1 MTPEEM
7 VDLTEFIAIACP
19 QQKIN
24 RMTPVVWFEIIGHL
38 DFDAAR
44 NAVIAVKHSQAFV
57 DTSDIIREAEHASHR
72 RAHPSE
78 RTVREA
84 IEASTLRDLD
94 AAPTGPPNAEY
105 QQAKEALLERNA
117 ARDAAAMGDGPK
129 HPPVPAAARRL
140 AYAAACPWCGAQPGA
155 RCTNT
160 VLGTP
165 KLTPHAARVESGS
178 KAA

>member
-1 MTPEEM
+1 M
-7 VDLTEFIAIACP
+7 VELTEFIAIACP

-24 RMTPVVWFEIIGHL
+24 RATAVVWYEIIGDL
-38 DFDAAR
+38 DFAAAR

-57 DTSDIIREAEHASHR
+57 DTSDIIREAENARQRH
-72 RAHPSE
+72 AHPSA

-84 IEASTLRDLD
+84 IEASTGRELD
-94 AAPTGPPNAEY
+94 TGGGPPNAEY
-105 QQAKEALLERNA
+105 QAAKQALLDKQA

-140 AYAAACPWCGAQPGA
+140 AYAVRCDWCNAQPGD

-165 KLTPHAARVESGS
+165 KLTPHAARVEAGS

>member
-1 MTPEEM
+1 MTR
-7 VDLTEFIAIACP
+7 TETGLLVRYIKSVSPAQAIDDY
-19 QQKIN
+19 
-24 RMTPVVWFEIIGHL
+24 TYETWHDIIGHL
-38 DFDAAR
+38 DPEAAR
-44 NAVIAVKHSQAFV
+44 NAVIAIKHSQTFV
-57 DTSDIIREAEHASHR
+57 DPSDIIREVEHASRR

-84 IEASTLRDLD
+84 IEASTLRDID
-94 AAPTGPPNAEY
+94 AVPVGPPNAEY
-105 QQAKEALLERNA
+105 QQAKEELLERNA

-140 AYAAACPWCGAQPGA
+140 AYAAACPWCGAQPGD